1 MSTVTFQQAPVQL
14 TGQFVQVGQTS
25 PDFTVVGGDLADI
38 TKASLVGK
46 NVVLSFFPSVDTG
59 VCAMGMRKF
68 NEAAASV
75 ADTVIIGISQ
85 DLPFA
90 AGRFCAA
97 EGIEAVKTGSTF
109 RNNEVLEAFGVKI
122 AEGALANI
130 SARAVVVLDKDSKI
144 VHAELVG
151 EITEEPNY
159 EAALASLK

>member
-1 MSTVTFQQAPVQL
+1 MSTVTFQGNPVQL
-14 TGQFVQVGQTS
+14 AGQFAQTGQTA
-25 PDFTVVGGDLADI
+25 PDFTVVGGDLSEI
-38 TKASLVGK
+38 TLESLKGK

-68 NEAAASV
+68 NESAANV
-75 ADTVIIGISQ
+75 ADTVILGISQ

-130 SARAVVVLDKDSKI
+130 SARAVVVLDKESN
-144 VHAELVG
+144 VLHSELVS
-151 EITEEPNY
+151 EITDEPNY
-159 EAALASLK
+159 EAALAVLK